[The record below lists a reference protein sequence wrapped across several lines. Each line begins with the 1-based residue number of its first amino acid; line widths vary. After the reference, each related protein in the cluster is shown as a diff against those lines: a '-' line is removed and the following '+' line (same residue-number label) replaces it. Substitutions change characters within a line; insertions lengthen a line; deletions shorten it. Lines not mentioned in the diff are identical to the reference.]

1 MIRQSTQTLL
11 KQKSNFNSLRRP
23 TSTAIAFNSGTH
35 RFAST
40 STLIIAEPTAP
51 SSTTLAPATLSSITA
66 ALKLHSG
73 PITLLNSN
81 PSLDTTQLPPS
92 ISTVLNHTKDNTL
105 AETISS
111 LIVQAQKSKSFT
123 HIIAPA
129 TKFGSNVIPRAAA
142 MMDVSPVL
150 DVIDILSHDTFIRP
164 MYAGNALA
172 KVQSTEGLKV
182 LSIRSTA
189 FEKATIVGIDIDQ
202 NPTVEEL
209 HDNDND
215 NHQNQNQ
222 TMTQYISSNE
232 SSTDRPDLSSASIVV
247 SGGRGLKDGQNFQ
260 LLYALADKLNGAAVG
275 ASRAAVDAGF
285 VPNDMQVGQTGKVVA
300 PDLYIAVGISGA
312 IQVRRSTRTVGI
324 ENRYTCMFIIFMF
337 IIGLI
342 KLMTFVVVVVVGPS
356 S

>member
-1 MIRQSTQTLL
+1 MIRQSTQTFL
-11 KQKSNFNSLRRP
+11 KQKSNFNSLR
-23 TSTAIAFNSGTH
+23 SAFNTSGTQ

-40 STLIIAEPTAP
+40 STLIVAEPTAP

-66 ALKLHSG
+66 AQKLHSG

-111 LIVQAQKSKSFT
+111 LILQAQKSKSFT

-150 DVIDILSHDTFIRP
+150 DVIDILSDDTFIRP

-172 KVQSTEGLKV
+172 KVQSTESLKV
-182 LSIRSTA
+182 LSVRSTA
-189 FEKATIVGIDIDQ
+189 FEKATIDPSG
-202 NPTVEEL
+202 NGNATVEEL
-209 HDNDND
+209 HDND
-215 NHQNQNQ
+215 NQ

-232 SSTDRPDLSSASIVV
+232 SSTDRPDLSSASVVV
-247 SGGRGLKDGQNFQ
+247 SGGRGLKDGKNFE
-260 LLYALADKLNGAAVG
+260 LLYTLADKLNGAAVG

-300 PDLYIAVGISGA
+300 PDLYVAVGISGA
-312 IQVRRSTRTVGI
+312 IQVRSRNSIHHWIFWIDATNDLFVVDPFL
-324 ENRYTCMFIIFMF
+324 MFIAPFWYER
-337 IIGLI
+337 
-342 KLMTFVVVVVVGPS
+342 
-356 S
+356 